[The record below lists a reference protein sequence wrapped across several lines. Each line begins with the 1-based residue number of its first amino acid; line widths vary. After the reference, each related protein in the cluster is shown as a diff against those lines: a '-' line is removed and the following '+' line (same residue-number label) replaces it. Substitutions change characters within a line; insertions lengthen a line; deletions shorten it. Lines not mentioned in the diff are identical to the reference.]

1 MNENRPCTAVPLP
14 VLPLMKPLPRA
25 AHLNRFLLPLFLFLL
40 LVLALTACDSD
51 TTPTPG
57 AGPNPTS
64 QLTQTAPPPTNTS
77 GPTATPTPTGPVTAL
92 TALSLLKPR
101 ALAWRS
107 DAQLVMLANVR
118 PGQAV
123 LLLGV
128 ALGDP
133 LLTAATPNGKGE
145 NWTLLASS
153 PSSSGVM
160 AFSLD
165 GSQVD
170 MVAQGRVPAALRASL
185 TPTQTQTL
193 PLSLDKLDLTA
204 LKDSDLIAAN
214 AGKAGQAADVSLAL
228 LAPTSLGFSLNPEV
242 PRLTVSFAPTLA
254 YELFT
259 ADPNHP
265 SYAFFDAYTGETL
278 LLSSR

>member
-1 MNENRPCTAVPLP
+1 
-14 VLPLMKPLPRA
+14 
-25 AHLNRFLLPLFLFLL
+25 
-40 LVLALTACDSD
+40 
-51 TTPTPG
+51 
-57 AGPNPTS
+57 
-64 QLTQTAPPPTNTS
+64 
-77 GPTATPTPTGPVTAL
+77 
-92 TALSLLKPR
+92 
-101 ALAWRS
+101 
-107 DAQLVMLANVR
+107 ANVR

-133 LLTAATPNGKGE
+133 LLTVATPNGQGE

-170 MVAQGRVPAALRASL
+170 MVAQGRVPASLRASL
-185 TPTQTQTL
+185 TSTQTQTL
-193 PLSLDKLDLTA
+193 PLLLNRLDITA
-204 LKDSDLIAAN
+204 LQDSDAIAAT

-228 LAPTSLGFSLNPEV
+228 VAPGSLGFSLSSV
-242 PRLTVSFAPTLA
+242 IPRPTIGIAPTLA

-265 SYAFFDAYTGETL
+265 SYAFFDAYTGEAL
-278 LLSSR
+278 LLSNH

>member
-1 MNENRPCTAVPLP
+1 
-14 VLPLMKPLPRA
+14 MKPPLRA
-25 AHLNRFLLPLFLFLL
+25 AHLNRSLLPLFLFLL
-40 LVLALTACDSD
+40 LVLSLTACDSD
-51 TTPTPG
+51 ITPTPG

-64 QLTQTAPPPTNTS
+64 QPTQTAPPPTSTP
-77 GPTATPTPTGPVTAL
+77 GPTATLTPIGPVSAL

-101 ALAWRS
+101 ALAWHS

-133 LLTAATPNGKGE
+133 LLTAATPSGKGE

-153 PSSSGVM
+153 TSSSGVM
-160 AFSLD
+160 AFGLD

-185 TPTQTQTL
+185 TSTQTQTL
-193 PLSLDKLDLTA
+193 PLLLSRLDLTA
-204 LKDSDLIAAN
+204 LKDSETIATN

-228 LAPTSLGFSLNPEV
+228 IAPTSLGFNLTSEI
-242 PRLTVSFAPTLA
+242 PRLTISLAPTLA

-265 SYAFFDAYTGETL
+265 SYAFFDAHTGETL
-278 LLSSR
+278 LLSGR

>member
-1 MNENRPCTAVPLP
+1 
-14 VLPLMKPLPRA
+14 MKPPLRA
-25 AHLNRFLLPLFLFLL
+25 AHLNQFLLPLFLFLL
-40 LVLALTACDSD
+40 LVLSLTACDSD
-51 TTPTPG
+51 ITPTPEV
-57 AGPNPTS
+57 GPNPTS
-64 QLTQTAPPPTNTS
+64 QSTQTALPPTNAP
-77 GPTATPTPTGPVTAL
+77 GPTATPTPAGPITAL
-92 TALSLLKPR
+92 NALALLTPR

-145 NWTLLASS
+145 NWTLLAAS

-160 AFSLD
+160 AFSMD

-170 MVAQGRVPAALRASL
+170 MVAQGRVPTALRASL
-185 TPTQTQTL
+185 TSTQTQTL
-193 PLSLDKLDLTA
+193 PLSLNRLDSA
-204 LKDSDLIAAN
+204 GLKDSDLIAAN
-214 AGKAGQAADVSLAL
+214 AGEAGQAADVSLAL
-228 LAPTSLGFSLNPEV
+228 LAPGSLGFSLKSEIPH
-242 PRLTVSFAPTLA
+242 LTINIAPTLA

-265 SYAFFDAYTGETL
+265 SYAFFDAYTGGTL
-278 LLSSR
+278 LLSGR

>member
-1 MNENRPCTAVPLP
+1 
-14 VLPLMKPLPRA
+14 
-25 AHLNRFLLPLFLFLL
+25 
-40 LVLALTACDSD
+40 
-51 TTPTPG
+51 
-57 AGPNPTS
+57 
-64 QLTQTAPPPTNTS
+64 
-77 GPTATPTPTGPVTAL
+77 
-92 TALSLLKPR
+92 
-101 ALAWRS
+101 
-107 DAQLVMLANVR
+107 MLANVR

-133 LLTAATPNGKGE
+133 LLTAATPNGKGG

-170 MVAQGRVPAALRASL
+170 MMAQGRVPAALRASL
-185 TPTQTQTL
+185 TPTQTQIL
-193 PLSLDKLDLTA
+193 PLSLNKLDITA

-214 AGKAGQAADVSLAL
+214 AGKAGQAADVSIAL
-228 LAPTSLGFSLNPEV
+228 LAPGSLGFSLDSEV
-242 PRLTVSFAPTLA
+242 PRLTVSLAPTLA

-278 LLSSR
+278 LLSDR

>member
-1 MNENRPCTAVPLP
+1 
-14 VLPLMKPLPRA
+14 MKPPLRA

-40 LVLALTACDSD
+40 LVLSLPACDSD
-51 TTPTPG
+51 ITPTPG

-64 QLTQTAPPPTNTS
+64 QSTQTALPTNTP
-77 GPTATPTPTGPVTAL
+77 GPTATPTPAGPVTVL
-92 TALSLLKPR
+92 NALSLLTPR

-128 ALGDP
+128 ALGDS

-145 NWTLLASS
+145 NWTLLVAS

-170 MVAQGRVPAALRASL
+170 LVAQGRVPAALRASL
-185 TPTQTQTL
+185 TLTQTQTL
-193 PLSLDKLDLTA
+193 PLSLNRFDSA
-204 LKDSDLIAAN
+204 VLKDSDLIVAS
-214 AGKAGQAADVSLAL
+214 AGEAGQAADVSVAL
-228 LAPTSLGFSLNPEV
+228 LAPGSLGFSLKSEI
-242 PRLTVSFAPTLA
+242 PRLTITIAPTLA

-259 ADPNHP
+259 ADPNRP
-265 SYAFFDAYTGETL
+265 SYAFFDAYTGGTL
-278 LLSSR
+278 LLSDH